1 MDIYLIGPSF
11 FMSVCVDTFLFW
23 NLLAGLDWD
32 LLVHID
38 ALFPGH
44 ICALLVR
51 LLGTFLLWNL
61 MADLL
66 GHVDTHLV
74 GHVLAHGVGHL
85 PLLGLGQVRA
95 LLIWFLSACARNRD
109 PDLTKKT
116 LQILLKQISNLPT
129 FSLPS
134 PSHLCSHSS

>member
-1 MDIYLIGPSF
+1 MRESLNVKIPLLKSFYGNYLIRTGF
-11 FMSVCVDTFLFW
+11 LVSVCVDTFLFW

-32 LLVHID
+32 LLVHLD
-38 ALFPGH
+38 AFFPGH
-44 ICALLVR
+44 ISALLIR

-66 GHVDTHLV
+66 WHVDTHLV

-85 PLLGLGQVRA
+85 PLLSLGQVRA
-95 LLIWFLSACARNRD
+95 LLIRLLSACARNRD

-116 LQILLKQISNLPT
+116 SQIVWE
-129 FSLPS
+129 
-134 PSHLCSHSS
+134 